1 MLGED
6 VRMLS
11 ASPHRAGSL
20 KLCCLVLLTVG
31 PVVGSGIRMKLR
43 FELTITIICLFVLS
57 FGSCRANLARGER
70 VSLAEQPASATDQRP
85 LIAFLQ
91 EGNLWASQSD
101 GANRRLLA
109 IAPEGEAIQDFVWS
123 LDGSRIYFPIG
134 SQFFEVVTQTG
145 NVANAGELS
154 GPSGV
159 SVDRLE
165 MGRDGNTIIVHALD
179 ANASP
184 RLLGMTIGQRESR
197 ELSLDEYNSLTLAV
211 SPVVRSVGEMSVSPN
226 GRLVLFKGL
235 VSTGEEL
242 FMADVETGARV
253 QITNLYALEGF
264 EESVETEGGRRV
276 LEASWSPDGRSV
288 IFIPMQSCSETGLCY
303 GRLYLV
309 ETWGGAQLQLSIE
322 MMINAPLEWTR
333 DGKMLVY
340 DDGSKVVVTDTKGNP
355 RSLSEGNHPKWQP
368 AQ

>member
-1 MLGED
+1 
-6 VRMLS
+6 
-11 ASPHRAGSL
+11 
-20 KLCCLVLLTVG
+20 
-31 PVVGSGIRMKLR
+31 MKLQ
-43 FELTITIICLFVLS
+43 FERTITVVCLFVLA
-57 FGSCRANLARGER
+57 FGSCRAKPARGEHLSE
-70 VSLAEQPASATDQRP
+70 VKQPASATKNT

-101 GANRRLLA
+101 GANLKLLA
-109 IAPEGEAIQDFVWS
+109 VAPEGEAIQDFVWS

-165 MGRDGNTIIVHALD
+165 MGGDGKTIIIHALD

-184 RLLGMTIGQRESR
+184 RLLGMTIGERESR
-197 ELSLDEYNSLTLAV
+197 ELSLDEYNSLTQ
-211 SPVVRSVGEMSVSPN
+211 SRPPVVRNVGEMSVSPD

-235 VSTGEEL
+235 VTTGEEL
-242 FMADVETGARV
+242 FMANLETGARV

-276 LEASWSPDGRSV
+276 LEAAWSPDGRSV
-288 IFIPMQSCSETGLCY
+288 VFIPMQSCSETGLCY

-309 ETWGGAQLQLSIE
+309 ETWGGVQLQLSTE
-322 MMINAPLEWTR
+322 MMINAPLEWTK
-333 DGKMLVY
+333 DGKLLVY
-340 DDGSKVVVTDTKGNP
+340 DDGSKVVVTDTRGHP
-355 RSLSEGNHPKWQP
+355 RALSEGNHPKWQP
-368 AQ
+368 TQ

>member
-1 MLGED
+1 
-6 VRMLS
+6 
-11 ASPHRAGSL
+11 
-20 KLCCLVLLTVG
+20 
-31 PVVGSGIRMKLR
+31 MKLQ
-43 FELTITIICLFVLS
+43 FELTITIICLFVLA
-57 FGSCRANLARGER
+57 FGSCRERPARGEH
-70 VSLAEQPASATDQRP
+70 VSQAMQPASAKNQRP

-101 GANRRLLA
+101 GANLKLLA
-109 IAPEGEAIQDFVWS
+109 VAPEGEAIQDFVWS
-123 LDGSRIYFPIG
+123 LDGSRIYFPVG

-145 NVANAGELS
+145 NVANAGELT
-154 GPSGV
+154 GPSGI

-165 MGRDGNTIIVHALD
+165 MGRNGSTIIVHALD

-184 RLLGMTIGQRESR
+184 RLLGITIGQRESH
-197 ELSLDEYNSLTLAV
+197 ELSLDEYNSLTQAQP
-211 SPVVRSVGEMSVSPN
+211 PVVRSVGEMSVSPD

-242 FMADVETGARV
+242 FMANVETGARV

-276 LEASWSPDGRSV
+276 LEAAWSPDGRSV
-288 IFIPMQSCSETGLCY
+288 VFIPMQSCSETGLCY

-309 ETWGGAQLQLSIE
+309 ETWGGVQLQLSTE
-322 MMINAPLEWTR
+322 MMINAPLEWTK
-333 DGKMLVY
+333 DGKLLVY

-355 RSLSEGNHPKWQP
+355 RALSEGNHPRWQP
-368 AQ
+368 SQ